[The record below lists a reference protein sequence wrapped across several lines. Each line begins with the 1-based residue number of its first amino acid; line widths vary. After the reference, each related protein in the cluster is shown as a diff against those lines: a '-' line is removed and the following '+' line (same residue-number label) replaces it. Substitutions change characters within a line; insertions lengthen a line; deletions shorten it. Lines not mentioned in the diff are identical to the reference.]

1 MNEAGLN
8 AKWLGCDMSDPR
20 TQKFTKEVL
29 THMRNRLSDYLEE
42 YPASRHSDEIG
53 YMIGSVHFERGE
65 YEKAIFWFNE
75 ADIDMLSPEQQEA
88 YSFRLAY
95 SLLQTG
101 EMEKAR
107 GYFARIEQIGD

>member
-1 MNEAGLN
+1 
-8 AKWLGCDMSDPR
+8 
-20 TQKFTKEVL
+20 
-29 THMRNRLSDYLEE
+29 
-42 YPASRHSDEIG
+42 
-53 YMIGSVHFERGE
+53 MIGSVHFERGE

-75 ADIDMLSPEQQEA
+75 ADIDMLSPEQREA

-107 GYFARIEQIGD
+107 GYFARIEQVGDKYKEASTIMSPTSTTRWGITTML